1 MVESEPILEP
11 SLSRFTVF
19 PIKYPSIWDYYK
31 KQENSFWTAEELDLS
46 SDVRDWDEK
55 LTKDEKHFISYT
67 LAFFAGSDGI
77 VNENLAARFYNE
89 VQIPEARMAYSF
101 QIAMEGIHAETYS
114 LLIDTYIRDEK
125 QKDFLFNAIEN
136 IPIVKKK
143 AEWAMKFLEGKQSF
157 AERLIAFAIVEG
169 IFFSSSFCS
178 IYWLKKRGLMQG
190 LGVSNE
196 LISKDEGLH
205 CDFACHLYTFLKNK
219 LSDKKIQEMV
229 NEAVNIEIEFAT
241 ESLPVS
247 LIGMNKDLMTEYIK
261 FAADFLLNALNV
273 EKLYNSKNPFDFMEL
288 ISLQG
293 KSNFFEKRVTEYRK
307 AGVGQSSESNKIAFD
322 AEI

>member
-1 MVESEPILEP
+1 MVETEPILEP
-11 SLSRFTVF
+11 SLSRFVVF
-19 PIKYPSIWDYYK
+19 PIKYPTIWDFYK

-55 LTKDEKHFISYT
+55 LTKDEQHFISYT

-77 VNENLAARFYNE
+77 VNENIAARFYSE

-125 QKDFLFNAIEN
+125 QKDFLFNAIQN
-136 IPIVKKK
+136 IPIIKKK
-143 AEWAMKFLEGKQSF
+143 ADWAMKYLEGDQPF

-196 LISKDEGLH
+196 LIARDENSH
-205 CDFACHLYTFLKNK
+205 CEFACHLYSFLKNK
-219 LSDKKIQEMV
+219 VSDEKIKEMFK
-229 NEAVNIEIEFAT
+229 EAVELEVEFAT

-247 LIGMNKDLMTEYIK
+247 LIGMNKDLMAEYIK
-261 FAADFLLNALNV
+261 FTADKLLASLSQTKIYNV
-273 EKLYNSKNPFDFMEL
+273 KNPFDFMDL
-288 ISLQG
+288 ISLEG

>member
-1 MVESEPILEP
+1 MVVEEPILIP
-11 SLSRFTVF
+11 TLDRFVVF
-19 PIKYPSIWDYYK
+19 PIKYPTIWEYYK

-46 SDVRDWDEK
+46 SDVRDWEEK
-55 LTKDEKHFISYT
+55 LTDDEKHFISYT

-77 VNENLAARFYNE
+77 VNENIAARFYNE

-114 LLIDTYIRDEK
+114 LLIDTYIRDAK
-125 QKDFLFNAIEN
+125 QKDFLLNAIKN
-136 IPIVKKK
+136 IPIIKKK
-143 AEWAMKFLEGKQSF
+143 AEWAFKYLEGDQSF
-157 AERLIAFAIVEG
+157 AERLIAFAVIEG
-169 IFFSSSFCS
+169 LFFSSSFCS

-196 LISKDEGLH
+196 LIARDESVH
-205 CDFACHLYTFLKNK
+205 REFACHLYSFLNAK
-219 LSDKKIQEMV
+219 LPTGRIKEIIQE
-229 NEAVNIEIEFAT
+229 AVEIETEFAT
-241 ESLPVS
+241 EALPVS
-247 LIGMNKDLMTEYIK
+247 LIGMNKDLMSTYIRYV
-261 FAADFLLNALNV
+261 ADNILSALGEETIYNV
-273 EKLYNSKNPFDFMEL
+273 QNPFDFMDL

-307 AGVGQSSESNKIAFD
+307 AGVGQSVEGNKIVFD